1 MKHRKI
7 IYAIGLVLFT
17 VLAIDA
23 QEPSAKREARKMR
36 LIKEPVTRE
45 SRSAPVFVNYPAR
58 ISRKGSL
65 TIEGIKIQ
73 KKFHKFTKK
82 QYFSLVESCDIKRD
96 QWEVDYNDSDYLLDG
111 FTSYE
116 IKGKVFAYQ
125 ANFRVIDAEDGYEIG
140 SGILPIYVDEEG
152 NGGFKL
158 RCNDKTRLES
168 LPEWIKPLITN

>member
-7 IYAIGLVLFT
+7 IYTICLVLLT
-17 VLAIDA
+17 VSAISA
-23 QEPSAKREARKMR
+23 QEPSARREARKMR
-36 LIKEPVTRE
+36 LNKEPVTRE
-45 SRSAPVFVNYPAR
+45 SSTAPLFVNYPAK
-58 ISRKGSL
+58 ISRKKSP

-82 QYFSLVESCDIKRD
+82 QYFSLVESCDIKSD
-96 QWEVDYNDSDYLLDG
+96 QWEVTYNDSDFLLDG

-140 SGILPIYVDEEG
+140 NGILPIYVDEEG
-152 NGGFKL
+152 NGRFKL
-158 RCNDKTRLES
+158 RCDGKTALES
-168 LPEWIKPLITN
+168 LPEWIKSR